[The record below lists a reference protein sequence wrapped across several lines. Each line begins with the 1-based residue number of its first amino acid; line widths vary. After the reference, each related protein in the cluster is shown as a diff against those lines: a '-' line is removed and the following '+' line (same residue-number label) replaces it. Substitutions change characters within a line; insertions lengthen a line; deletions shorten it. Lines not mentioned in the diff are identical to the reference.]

1 MSEKEQLIKEL
12 EQAPDFL
19 VRQVLNFLLFIKT
32 YGNENSNQEASQ
44 NVEESK
50 IPDYL
55 NFIDQINSET
65 QNEKMIPKDFAKN
78 LDRYLYGTSKESKTK
93 YI

>member
-1 MSEKEQLIKEL
+1 MSAKEQLIKEI

-32 YGNENSNQEASQ
+32 YAKENNHQESSQ
-44 NVEESK
+44 NIEESK

-65 QNEKMIPKDFAKN
+65 QNEKIIPTDFAKN
-78 LDRYLYGTSKESKTK
+78 LDHYLYGTPKEEV
-93 YI
+93 

>member
-32 YGNENSNQEASQ
+32 YGNENSNQEPSQ
-44 NVEESK
+44 NIEESK

-65 QNEKMIPKDFAKN
+65 QNEKNIPTDFAKN
-78 LDRYLYGTSKESKTK
+78 LDHYLYNTPKE
-93 YI
+93 